1 MTFDLTTAI
10 MSNMSVMSNSSIV
23 FFDPFRQPS
32 LKVVVIVLY
41 VAVFFLCVIG
51 NIIVLYVL
59 TRNTQISS
67 RTNLFLA
74 NLAVADLCVGIFCV
88 LPSMVRLVADQWYF
102 GNVLCKFSKFIEN
115 MNLTT
120 SMLLLEVIAVERYI
134 AINYPLKARHLFSQ
148 YKLYFAQAVIWCVSC
163 AYNVPHFF
171 YMNAHE
177 YTLDNVTRVSCSPS
191 GSYAEFL
198 YIYYVCTFVAWY
210 VVPLCVMS
218 VLYAKISRTL
228 WKSSIPSH
236 MMMKL
241 RKRMSSVASSNMSEE
256 TVETTTS
263 SLAPRQ
269 TSDFAT
275 QPAAHAPKED
285 TAGSQ
290 LKENLVN
297 GYQVKMDRKR
307 DSTQANGGK
316 FSFSTRY
323 GFRGLIRM
331 EGGRINSG
339 QKSSSLSTNSSDSE
353 DHANRSGDVNA
364 PFSQNASVTGKLL
377 RRDSFVTNLPGPPER
392 KHPPTPVS
400 TSHYRVTSQRATSRR
415 RVIRLLLVILVAF
428 ALLILPNHI
437 RLILYY
443 KVNIPL
449 TKVRPFITPICHFLM
464 YLNSAVNPIL
474 YSLMSQ
480 SFRRFLKDSI
490 VCCLRKK

>member
-1 MTFDLTTAI
+1 

-115 MNLTT
+115 MNLTM

-134 AINYPLKARHLFSQ
+134 AINAPLEVRHLFSQ
-148 YKLYFAQAVIWCVSC
+148 NKLYFAQAVIWCVSC

-177 YTLDNVTRVSCSPS
+177 YTLDNVL
-191 GSYAEFL
+191 GSHAP
-198 YIYYVCTFVAWY
+198 
-210 VVPLCVMS
+210 PLGV
-218 VLYAKISRTL
+218 TL
-228 WKSSIPSH
+228 SFFTSTTCALLWP
-236 MMMKL
+236 
-241 RKRMSSVASSNMSEE
+241 VASSNMSEE
-256 TVETTTS
+256 TGETTAS
-263 SLAPRQ
+263 SLASRQ

-275 QPAAHAPKED
+275 QPAAHVPKED

-297 GYQVKMDRKR
+297 GYQVKIDRKR

-377 RRDSFVTNLPGPPER
+377 RRDSFVTNMPGPPER
-392 KHPPTPVS
+392 GHPPTPVS

-437 RLILYY
+437 RLILFY